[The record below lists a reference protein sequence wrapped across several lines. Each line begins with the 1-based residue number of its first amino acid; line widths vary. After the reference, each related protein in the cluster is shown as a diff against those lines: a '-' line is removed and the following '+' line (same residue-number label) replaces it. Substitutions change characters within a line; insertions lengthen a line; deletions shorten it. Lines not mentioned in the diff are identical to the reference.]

1 MNAEAVGTATV
12 TNGAVNGAKTS
23 PATETDTGMLAQ
35 TRAVNG
41 GPNIVRTAAR
51 SGANAVRMDA
61 MKPVKTI
68 VTRAIAVLTALRA
81 ATTRP
86 APSARKAPA
95 PAIAIL
101 KPLWRWMKNYCA
113 W

>member
-1 MNAEAVGTATV
+1 
-12 TNGAVNGAKTS
+12 
-23 PATETDTGMLAQ
+23 MLAQ

-61 MKPVKTI
+61 MKPVQTI